1 MPSPTPHPPRSPGSA
16 SFDDLVAETRG
27 LQPWRRAFHAANGLL
42 LAGGLV
48 SLELSRAQW
57 SALLTGLVLVL
68 GALDAL
74 RLWMPALN
82 RVFFRLFRSLASP
95 REARGVASST
105 WYVAG
110 SLLVVVLFPTTIAV
124 ASILVLALADPAAA
138 WFGRRF
144 GRRPFG
150 SGTVEGAIAFAVV
163 ASGVLVFSAPLALAL
178 LIGTAAAILEC
189 VQWPLDDNLTVP
201 VGVAGMLWLGGFF
214 FA

>member
-1 MPSPTPHPPRSPGSA
+1 MPTPTHQPPRSQGPT
-16 SFDDLVAETRG
+16 SFDDLVAGTRG
-27 LQPWRRAFHAANGLL
+27 LQPWRRTFHAANGLL

-74 RLWMPALN
+74 RLWLPALN
-82 RVFFRLFRSLASP
+82 HLFFRLFRSLASP

-110 SLLVVVLFPTTIAV
+110 SLLVVALFPTPIAV
-124 ASILVLALADPAAA
+124 AAILVLALADPAAA

-150 SGTVEGAIAFAVV
+150 SGTVEGAIAFAAV
-163 ASGVLVFSAPLALAL
+163 ASGVLLFSAPLALAL
-178 LIGTAAAILEC
+178 LVASATAILEC
-189 VQWPLDDNLTVP
+189 MRWPLDDNLTVP
-201 VGVAGMLWLGGFF
+201 VGVAGMLWFGGQFV
-214 FA
+214 A